1 MGKKLDSLVDLVISK
16 NDDYSNLEDGNKL
29 LVKKKLKSEIL
40 YEIKQEV
47 KENAIEEAKKDIDDY
62 MTKKKLKDYKELTI
76 LGLTI
81 AFTFIIR
88 LSVNQFTDVIGFYKK
103 LIDKEPVVSIIF
115 AIFIA
120 VIAIYLIFK
129 HILKEID
136 NLSDNKKV

>member
-16 NDDYSNLEDGNKL
+16 NDDYSNLEDGSKL

-76 LGLTI
+76 LGLII
-81 AFTFIIR
+81 AFIIG
-88 LSVNQFTDVIGFYKK
+88 LSVNQLTDVIAFYKK
-103 LIDKEPVVSIIF
+103 LIYKEPWVSILT
-115 AIFIA
+115 AIIIVA
-120 VIAIYLIFK
+120 IAIYLIFK

>member
-47 KENAIEEAKKDIDDY
+47 QENAINDAKKDIDEY
-62 MTKKKLKDYKELTI
+62 RTKKKLKDYKELTI
-76 LGLTI
+76 LGLII
-81 AFTFIIR
+81 AFIIG
-88 LSVNQFTDVIGFYKK
+88 LSVNQFTDVIGFFKK
-103 LIDKEPVVSIIF
+103 LIDGEPWVSITF
-115 AIFIA
+115 AIIIA
-120 VIAIYLIFK
+120 AIAIYLIFK

>member
-76 LGLTI
+76 FGLII
-81 AFTFIIR
+81 AFIIG

-103 LIDKEPVVSIIF
+103 LIDKEPVVSIAF
-115 AIFIA
+115 AIIIVA
-120 VIAIYLIFK
+120 IAIYLIFK

>member
-81 AFTFIIR
+81 AFIIG
-88 LSVNQFTDVIGFYKK
+88 LSINQFTDVIGFYKK
-103 LIDKEPVVSIIF
+103 LIGKEPRVSILTTIIIV
-115 AIFIA
+115 A
-120 VIAIYLIFK
+120 IAIYLISK

>member
-29 LVKKKLKSEIL
+29 LVKRKLKSEIL

-81 AFTFIIR
+81 AFIIG
-88 LSVNQFTDVIGFYKK
+88 LSVNQFTEVIGFYKK
-103 LIDKEPVVSIIF
+103 LIYKEPVVSIIF

-120 VIAIYLIFK
+120 AIAIYLIFK

>member
-81 AFTFIIR
+81 AFIIG

-103 LIDKEPVVSIIF
+103 LIGKEPRVSILTTIIIV
-115 AIFIA
+115 A
-120 VIAIYLIFK
+120 IAIYLIFK

>member
-29 LVKKKLKSEIL
+29 LVKKNLKSEIL

-76 LGLTI
+76 LGLII
-81 AFTFIIR
+81 AFIIG
-88 LSVNQFTDVIGFYKK
+88 LSVNQLTDVIAFYKK
-103 LIDKEPVVSIIF
+103 LIDKEPVVSIAF
-115 AIFIA
+115 AIIIA
-120 VIAIYLIFK
+120 AIAIYLIFK

>member
-76 LGLTI
+76 FGLII
-81 AFTFIIR
+81 AFIIG

-103 LIDKEPVVSIIF
+103 LIDKEPRVSITF
-115 AIFIA
+115 AIITA
-120 VIAIYLIFK
+120 AIAIYLIFK
-129 HILKEID
+129 SIFKEID

>member
-76 LGLTI
+76 LGLII
-81 AFTFIIR
+81 AFIIG
-88 LSVNQFTDVIGFYKK
+88 LSVNQLTDVIGFYKK
-103 LIDKEPVVSIIF
+103 LIYKEPWVSILT
-115 AIFIA
+115 AIIIVA
-120 VIAIYLIFK
+120 IAIYLIFK

>member
-1 MGKKLDSLVDLVISK
+1 MGKILDSLVDLVISK

-81 AFTFIIR
+81 AFIIG
-88 LSVNQFTDVIGFYKK
+88 LSVNQLTDVIGFYKK
-103 LIDKEPVVSIIF
+103 LIDKEPVVSIAF
-115 AIFIA
+115 AIIIVA
-120 VIAIYLIFK
+120 IAIYLISK

>member
-81 AFTFIIR
+81 AFIIG
-88 LSVNQFTDVIGFYKK
+88 LSVNQFTDVIAFYKK
-103 LIDKEPVVSIIF
+103 LIDKEPVVSIAF
-115 AIFIA
+115 AIIIVA
-120 VIAIYLIFK
+120 IAIYLISK

>member
-29 LVKKKLKSEIL
+29 LVKRKLKSEIL

-47 KENAIEEAKKDIDDY
+47 KENAIKEAKKDIDDY

-81 AFTFIIR
+81 AFIIG

-103 LIDKEPVVSIIF
+103 LIDKEPVVSITF
-115 AIFIA
+115 AIIIA

>member
-76 LGLTI
+76 LGLII
-81 AFTFIIR
+81 AFIIG
-88 LSVNQFTDVIGFYKK
+88 LSVNQLTDVIAFYKK
-103 LIDKEPVVSIIF
+103 LIYKEPWVSILT
-115 AIFIA
+115 AIIIVA
-120 VIAIYLIFK
+120 IAIYLIFK